1 MPGTEQDFPEA
12 DKNERARERADVL
25 REVGEHVA
33 RKEAQERLRQTRS
46 PVLRRLTQI
55 LNLAILAFAAY
66 VWIGNPSW
74 VRVEPPAAPSPQARE
89 AALRL
94 SIYIQAQQIEAYR
107 SENGRI
113 PSSLEEVG
121 PPLAGMHF
129 QQTGRGAY
137 RITGVSDTLTLV
149 YSSSESLAE
158 FMGDSENLI
167 IPSRQ
172 ERS

>member
-1 MPGTEQDFPEA
+1 MSGPDRDIPEA
-12 DKNERARERADVL
+12 DKEERARERAEVL
-25 REVGEHVA
+25 REVSEHVA
-33 RKEAQERLRQTRS
+33 RKEAQERIRQPQSRGLRH
-46 PVLRRLTQI
+46 LTHAV
-55 LNLAILAFAAY
+55 NVAALAFAAY

-74 VRVEPPAAPSPQARE
+74 VRVEHPEGPSPVEQE

-94 SIYIQAQQIEAYR
+94 SIYIQAQQIEGYR
-107 SENGRI
+107 RRNSRI

-121 PPLAGMHF
+121 PALAGMHY
-129 QQTGRGAY
+129 QHLSNGTY

-149 YSSSESLAE
+149 YTSSEPLAE